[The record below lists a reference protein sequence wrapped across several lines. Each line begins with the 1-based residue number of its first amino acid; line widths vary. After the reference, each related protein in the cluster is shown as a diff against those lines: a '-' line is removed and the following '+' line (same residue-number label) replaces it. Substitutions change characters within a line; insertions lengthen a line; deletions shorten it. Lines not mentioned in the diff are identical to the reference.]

1 MIHCKGESLGVPPP
15 RGPWGAKMSWQQA
28 SLNSPEKARE
38 KSLKNGWWGVDASGI
53 RLMKTSVST
62 VPAKYAES
70 CRYFESLK
78 ALLFSAIQGG
88 HMEIVKLL
96 IERGIDY
103 RISYTSESMND
114 MDAEAFARKQGQTE
128 IANYIAER
136 KRFSGV

>member
-1 MIHCKGESLGVPPP
+1 
-15 RGPWGAKMSWQQA
+15 
-28 SLNSPEKARE
+28 
-38 KSLKNGWWGVDASGI
+38 
-53 RLMKTSVST
+53 MKTSVST
-62 VPAKYAES
+62 APAKYAES

-78 ALLFSAIQGG
+78 ALLFSAIQGS

-103 RISYTSESMND
+103 CISYTSESMND